1 MATFEYQCYRNVNK
15 RILSF
20 LLSMYGACLKI
31 CKSVMVSAI
40 ESFEHCTNIAFL
52 TYYFA
57 DVTEFFTAI
66 RTGNVTFLVGCC
78 F

>member
-1 MATFEYQCYRNVNK
+1 MATFEYQCYGNVNK

-40 ESFEHCTNIAFL
+40 ESFEHCINIAFCDIL
-52 TYYFA
+52 
-57 DVTEFFTAI
+57 
-66 RTGNVTFLVGCC
+66 LC
-78 F
+78 